1 MNKYDVVVTNVW
13 FKQDTL
19 YIEATMNGKP
29 FNGTLGVIVDI
40 GDLLPGGGE
49 SDIRFVDSRA
59 EQVYFSHRDSQT
71 EKLFDFIP
79 KTKEEVKETIENNL
93 KDFLVT
99 FFENYHRNR
108 HYYAMTVKNFDSPL
122 GGWYIRHNQITPGST
137 LTPFMGSLDEVLSSD
152 YEVSQ
157 LLFQRFPEGIYLHQ
171 VGNLEEVKLLK
182 TPEDVIR
189 MLKGVEVSIIL
200 PVKEDR

>member
-1 MNKYDVVVTNVW
+1 MNKYDVVVTDVW

-19 YIEATMNGKP
+19 YIEATLNGKP
-29 FNGTLGVIVDI
+29 FNGMLGAIIDI

-79 KTKEEVKETIENNL
+79 NTKEEVKETIENNL

-108 HYYAMTVKNFDSPL
+108 HYYAMTVKNFDGPL
-122 GGWYIRHNQITPGST
+122 GGRYICHNQITLEST
-137 LTPFMGSLDEVLSSD
+137 FTPFMGSLDEVLSSD
-152 YEVSQ
+152 YEVNE
-157 LLFQRFPEGIYLHQ
+157 LFFQRFPEGIYLHQ

-182 TPEDVIR
+182 TPEDVIQ
-189 MLKGVEVSIIL
+189 MFKSVEVNITL
-200 PVKEDR
+200 RPAVTQ

>member
-1 MNKYDVVVTNVW
+1 MNKYNVVVTKIG

-19 YIEATMNGKP
+19 YIEATVNGKP
-29 FNGTLGVIVDI
+29 FNGYLGVVVDLS
-40 GDLLPGGGE
+40 DQLSADGE
-49 SDIRFVDSRA
+49 PDIRFIDSRV
-59 EQVYFSHRDSQT
+59 EQVYFNHRNSQT

-79 KTKEEVKETIENNL
+79 KTKDEVKKTIENNL

-122 GGWYIRHNQITPGST
+122 GSWYIRYNQITPGST
-137 LTPFMGSLDEVLSSD
+137 LTPFMGSLDKVFSSD
-152 YEVSQ
+152 YEVNE

-182 TPEDVIR
+182 TPEDVIQ
-189 MLKGVEVSIIL
+189 MFKGVEVNITL
-200 PVKEDR
+200 PVKEG

>member
-1 MNKYDVVVTNVW
+1 MDKYNVVVTEVGFN
-13 FKQDTL
+13 QDTL
-19 YIEATMNGKP
+19 YIEATLNGKP

-108 HYYAMTVKNFDSPL
+108 HYYAVNYPNLK
-122 GGWYIRHNQITPGST
+122 
-137 LTPFMGSLDEVLSSD
+137 
-152 YEVSQ
+152 
-157 LLFQRFPEGIYLHQ
+157 EGAC
-171 VGNLEEVKLLK
+171 E
-182 TPEDVIR
+182 R
-189 MLKGVEVSIIL
+189 
-200 PVKEDR
+200 